1 MKGSGSKTGPKK
13 DEASPLVAIL
23 MGSASDADAMAE
35 AAKILKDFGVAHEIH
50 VTSAHRTPART
61 EKLVGECQEHGVEV
75 FIAGAGGA
83 AHLAGVVA
91 SRSLV
96 PVIGV
101 PLDSSPLRGIDAL
114 LSTAQM
120 PPGVPVASMGIGRWG
135 ARNAGILA
143 VQILSLSRPPLR
155 EALAKHRRA
164 MEKDIEEADGKLQ
177 KGA

>member
-1 MKGSGSKTGPKK
+1 
-13 DEASPLVAIL
+13 
-23 MGSASDADAMAE
+23 MGSLSDQDSMQE
-35 AAKILKDFGVAHEIH
+35 AAKALSDFGIPYESH
-50 VTSAHRTPART
+50 VTSAHRTPSRT
-61 EKLVGECQEHGVEV
+61 EKLVHDCEANGVEV

-91 SRSLV
+91 ARTLV

-155 EALAKHRRA
+155 EALAKHRKT
-164 MEKDIEEADGKLQ
+164 MEEGVEEADGKLK